1 MSDQQGSGAANVL
14 VAFALGAVV
23 GAAVALLFAPASGRE
38 TREVVNRRAREARDR
53 AMEAA
58 RQGRDEFNRQ
68 RQNLGTAFDRAR
80 EQAQR
85 GTPDAGQEG

>member
-1 MSDQQGSGAANVL
+1 LQIGL
-14 VAFALGAVV
+14 VTPPGILGQF
-23 GAAVALLFAPASGRE
+23 VARA
-38 TREVVNRRAREARDR
+38 REVVNRRAREARDR